1 MRFFDSLRRGT
12 LAFGCAL
19 LLTVS
24 TTPFSQQALADDARE
39 MRQLSADGPKLS
51 DAEARALAGKPAEAI
66 EPEAGAPLDG
76 GFVEATDN
84 YVFATTTSGNLVDM
98 SAGTTQILAA
108 NLDDTASAVT
118 PIGFDFV
125 FQGAVYSQFSAN
137 SNGLIRLGPTVVQN
151 AGPYKPLG
159 QAGQALISAYGAD
172 QRTHTSGRVHF
183 RVDGTAPNRVLVVEF
198 LNMQANWNAG
208 GTADL
213 TYQVL
218 LSETTGQIEFRYGAM
233 AMSTLG
239 AADANSRDPHIGFS
253 SGSVAGT
260 IGTVT
265 APQSGAPAPTYDGNV
280 APPVANLYVA
290 GPIDALTSA
299 ADGARRTF
307 TFTAPP
313 APTAPTGLSFSGVGA
328 TSLTIEWVDSP
339 NEIAY
344 VIYRST
350 DGVNFSVFGAAPQDA
365 TSFLASGLSPSTSYT
380 WRVHA
385 ASEGALSAPLQG
397 VQGTNPPANILST
410 PAGGNWS
417 ATTTWVGGQ
426 VPTSDDNVTISD
438 GSTVVIDTAAVA
450 LNLTVGTGGASATL
464 EWESAV
470 ARTLVLGGNATIAAN
485 GIFRSAAAG
494 TVVTHAL
501 TVPGNLTNNGVLDF
515 STNGDTAGAGIVFT
529 GATPAT
535 FGGSGATTDLRAL
548 TVNKGAQAN
557 QLDLEPANLTVRG
570 VDTDVA
576 GFLTLTSGTLRIGG
590 TYTVTNRLFTTA
602 TYTIPAAAGLWLD
615 NPNFTVAATAS
626 GTTTNNNGLLRI
638 SQGTY
643 NVGLTGAHGLGGGAG
658 AIFDI
663 QGGTLNAPRVD
674 PQNAVVWN
682 QSGGTVNIGT
692 IANTRTGFGAFEL
705 FSTASTFTMSGGTI
719 NLVQASIA
727 ATPIDWNVRSTT
739 FSATGGVV
747 NIGTAATATNFNFR
761 IRANLPDFVI
771 DNTGNPKTATATA
784 QVNLRGTSTIS
795 AGSSLVINGQVALVI
810 GPSFVNNGTLN
821 GTALNTRFYFLGG
834 AGPTVYSGSGTV
846 VAPLRAWEVDN
857 VAGVTIDPSVN
868 QIAALRFNNFSGGL
882 TGSGKL
888 TLGDGGATSAVVQL
902 GVATPSAPAFG
913 FDVSPI
919 FNPGTGGVINIYAQE
934 LSARTTGPELPPS
947 RTLTTLSVS
956 NTNGLTIDGG
966 DITVVGTGAGALTM
980 TNATVATGSNTLVF
994 DSATGTVVRTLAGY
1008 VDGNFRKTYAAAGA
1022 KTFEVGT
1029 ANGYTPVIAN
1039 ATAGTFPASITVAAV
1054 QGKAPQI
1061 APADLA
1067 IDRHWVLAGSDVD
1080 SADVTFSYLD
1090 PADLPVTVTEADL
1103 VTFRRVGG
1111 TFTDLGGTI
1120 DTGANTMAVA
1130 GVTTFGLF
1138 TLAEPGATVQLEAD
1152 LSITKTDGVTT
1163 VTPGS
1168 QTTYTIVASNAVG
1181 PDPIVGATVADTFP
1195 ASLTGC
1201 TWTCSGSAGGSCGNA
1216 NGAGNISELVDLPV
1230 GGSVTFLATCTVDLA
1245 ATGTIDNTATV
1256 AVPSGAFD
1264 PDTDNNSATDS
1275 NTVDLGGPEIGVSPG
1290 SFSFTVTTGSADAQ
1304 PLTIS
1309 NSGTTDLVW
1318 DIETDTLFGQPVEF
1332 DPALN
1337 EVLSIPNFSVASAPN
1352 GGTPFVAVVP
1362 AGVLTSGRVVGFSFQ
1377 GTVSGITGNSSWAAD
1392 LCMRVEGPD
1401 GSNYTV
1407 GGFSTSIPNCAVNP
1421 WDFDGSGSNN
1431 DGTYASSHEDVFPFP
1446 PGADDAGN
1454 WTITFING
1462 WDSASAATMNWSNV
1476 TVTLHKE
1483 TMPTGCSSPNV
1494 VSWLMADPDSGT
1506 TGAGLSS
1513 VSSVMVDAD
1522 GLAVGSYE
1530 AFLCVNSNDGDD
1542 PLVVVPVTLD
1552 VVAPSITVA
1561 PTEIVA
1567 SVAASGQSTTE
1578 TLTIGNTGAGDL
1590 FWEIQEAP
1598 AGAANPQAHF
1608 PLLPRQVLP
1617 GQGVASLVAE
1627 PIDAARAAKL
1637 ALEVPRGAPER
1648 DRRSLFGGAA
1658 VPAFTTTG
1666 FSRSDYVTFDALVP
1680 GSLTSIVDPGP
1691 ATIFAQ
1697 TFIGDNFS
1705 QHFFIATS
1713 GGALAQNA
1721 YGYIDTA
1728 TGAVNQLGVLTGVPA
1743 SGTWTSAA
1751 WDRTN
1756 GQVYAVLVP
1765 GGGNNQLYRI
1775 DVAAGTGTLVGSI
1788 SGGGLPANA
1797 IVIAIAV
1804 SPDGLMYGIEI
1815 QNDVL
1820 FAIDKTSGAAA
1831 VIGPTGVNANF
1842 AQDMDFDPSTGTL
1855 YWAGYQGGGNSQMFT
1870 VDTTTGAATSIG
1882 AVAGGAELLSFSV
1895 AIAGGNC
1902 SDPADVPWLSV
1913 DAASGTVPSGGPADE
1928 VQVSLNSTGL
1938 VNGVYEASLCVL
1950 SNDPAR
1956 PLVEVPVEFT
1966 VGATTADLGLSLF
1979 GVPSTVNAGGSL
1991 SLAASVANFG
2001 PAAAT
2006 GVSVVLDLPDDFTF
2020 VSGSLIEGSGN
2031 WNCSATGQVVTCNLV
2046 AGSLPVGSFAAVLQ
2060 VNVSVAPDAEDGVVQ
2075 TTGTVSGS
2083 QPDPNPGNNTGTVN
2097 TTIIGGPVDVIFQ
2110 NGFECAPGLPG
2121 CASGGTP
2128 GVYTDRTTF
2137 LQNVQG
2143 GHFEEDFAGV
2153 PVGTAIPS
2161 LSFSGN
2167 GFAYTI
2173 TAIGGGTQQLYNDP
2187 GIISHDSAV
2196 DAIRITFTGAPVT
2209 AIGGNFW
2216 GTDIT
2221 FTPNGGQITLTLADS
2236 TTVTYASTGPSNFRG
2251 FVTTTPIAH
2260 ITIDAADVPANSWS
2274 TVDNVIAGAR

>member
-1 MRFFDSLRRGT
+1 MKFFDNLRRGAV
-12 LAFGCAL
+12 AFGCAL
-19 LLTVS
+19 LLALPTLSPLSPAHAADLEVGQI
-24 TTPFSQQALADDARE
+24 TPDE
-39 MRQLSADGPKLS
+39 PWVKLS
-51 DAEARALAGKPAEAI
+51 DAEARALAGKPAEDLQ
-66 EPEAGAPLDG
+66 PETGAPRNG

-84 YVFATTTSGNLVDM
+84 YAFATATNGSLVDM
-98 SAGTTQILAA
+98 STGTTQLVAA
-108 NLDDTASAVT
+108 NSDDTASAVA

-125 FQGAVYSQFSAN
+125 FQGAAYSQFSAN
-137 SNGLIRLGPTVVQN
+137 SNGLIRLGPTAVQN

-159 QAGQALISAYGAD
+159 QAGLALISAYGAD
-172 QRTHTSGRVHF
+172 LRTHTTGRVHF

-198 LNMQANWNAG
+198 LNMQANFNSG

-213 TYQVL
+213 TFQVL
-218 LSETTGQIEFRYGAM
+218 LSETTGRIEFRYGSM
-233 AMSTLG
+233 TMSVAG
-239 AADANSRDPHIGFS
+239 AGDANSRDPHIGFS
-253 SGSVAGT
+253 SGNVAGT

-265 APQSGAPAPTYDGNV
+265 APQSGVPAPSYDGNV
-280 APPVANLYVA
+280 APAVANLYVA
-290 GPIDALTSA
+290 GPIDVLTSA
-299 ADGARRTF
+299 ADGSRRTF
-307 TFTAPP
+307 GFTPPVPAPP
-313 APTAPTGLSFSGVGA
+313 TTLSFSAITA
-328 TSLTIEWVDSP
+328 TSMTLEWVDSP
-339 NEIAY
+339 NELAY
-344 VIYRST
+344 LIYRST
-350 DGVNFSVFGAAPQDA
+350 DGTNFTLVGSAPQDA
-365 TSFLASGLSPSTSYT
+365 TSFAATGLTFSTTYT
-380 WRVHA
+380 WRVFA
-385 ASEGALSAPLQG
+385 VSEGALSTALQG
-397 VQGTNPPANILST
+397 VQGTSPPGEIAST

-426 VPTSDDNVTISD
+426 VPTSGDNVTISD
-438 GSTVVIDTAAVA
+438 GSTVFIDTAAVA
-450 LNLTVGTGGASATL
+450 LNLTVGTGGAPATL
-464 EWESAV
+464 EWESAT
-470 ARTLVLGGNATIAAN
+470 ARTLVLGGSATIAGN
-485 GIFRSAAAG
+485 GIFRSPAAG

-515 STNGDTAGAGIVFT
+515 STNSDTAGAAIIFT

-535 FGGSGATTDLRAL
+535 FGGNGATTDLRAL

-557 QLDLEPANLTVRG
+557 QLDLVPANLTVRG
-570 VDTDVA
+570 VTTDA
-576 GFLTLTSGTLRIGG
+576 FGFLTLTSGTLRIGG
-590 TYTVTNRLFTTA
+590 TYAVTNRLFTTA
-602 TYTIPAAAGLWLD
+602 AYTIGATAGLWLD
-615 NPNFTVAATAS
+615 NPNFTVAPTAS
-626 GTTTNNNGLLRI
+626 GTTTLNNGLLRI

-643 NVGLTGAHGLGGGAG
+643 NVGLGIADGMGGTTGLFR
-658 AIFDI
+658 IE
-663 QGGTLNAPRVD
+663 GGTLNASGRID
-674 PQNAVVWN
+674 PQGAVTWN
-682 QSGGTVNIGT
+682 QSGGVVNVAVIG
-692 IANTRTGFGAFEL
+692 NNRSGFSSFEL
-705 FSTASTFTMSGGTI
+705 FSASSTFIMSGGEINIINRNTGATQLDYTVRSPLANTTI
-719 NLVQASIA
+719 TGGVLRFGTPATPANTTFRTNGGLLPAFEVA
-727 ATPIDWNVRSTT
+727 ATMTLNINNAAMFLRGNSVLNNGAITYTGANARFDFGSQTGPMTYGGTGEFGTLAAPAAGVGISANSLFTTTLNAPIVVNRVNLFTGGFVNSNQITLGNGGASTT
-739 FSATGGVV
+739 VVQIGSTGLTTAGGSFDVSPAHNQGSGGQILIYAPEAAQRVTGFEINPTRVINRVTLDNINGLVLAGGDLDAFSATG
-747 NIGTAATATNFNFR
+747 ATTN
-761 IRANLPDFVI
+761 A
-771 DNTGNPKTATATA
+771 
-784 QVNLRGTSTIS
+784 
-795 AGSSLVINGQVALVI
+795 
-810 GPSFVNNGTLN
+810 
-821 GTALNTRFYFLGG
+821 
-834 AGPTVYSGSGTV
+834 
-846 VAPLRAWEVDN
+846 
-857 VAGVTIDPSVN
+857 
-868 QIAALRFNNFSGGL
+868 
-882 TGSGKL
+882 L
-888 TLGDGGATSAVVQL
+888 TL
-902 GVATPSAPAFG
+902 
-913 FDVSPI
+913 
-919 FNPGTGGVINIYAQE
+919 
-934 LSARTTGPELPPS
+934 
-947 RTLTTLSVS
+947 
-956 NTNGLTIDGG
+956 TNGIFE
-966 DITVVGTGAGALTM
+966 
-980 TNATVATGSNTLVF
+980 TGSNTMVL
-994 DSATGTVVRTLAGY
+994 SAATAVVVRTNGY
-1008 VDGNFRKTYAAAGA
+1008 VHGNLRKTYAAAGA

-1029 ANGYTPVIAN
+1029 ANGYTPVIAT
-1039 ATAGTFPASITVAAV
+1039 ATAGTFPATMTVAAV

-1067 IDRHWVLAGSDVD
+1067 IDRHWVLAGSGVD

-1090 PADLPVTVTEADL
+1090 PADLPATVTEADL
-1103 VTFRRVGG
+1103 VTFRRDGG
-1111 TFTDLGGTI
+1111 AFTDLGGTI
-1120 DTGANTMAVA
+1120 DTGANTMAVT

-1168 QTTYTIVASNAVG
+1168 QTTYTIVASNAAG
-1181 PDPIVGATVADTFP
+1181 PDPMVGATVADAFP

-1201 TWTCSGSAGGSCGNA
+1201 TWTCAGDAGGSCGNA
-1216 NGAGNISELVDLPV
+1216 NGAGNINELVDLPV
-1230 GGSVTFLATCTVDLA
+1230 GGSVTFLATCTVNLA

-1256 AVPSGAFD
+1256 AVPAGAFD

-1275 NTVDLGGPEIGVSPG
+1275 NTVDVGGPEIGVSPG
-1290 SFSFTVTTGSADAQ
+1290 SFSFTVTTGSADAE

-1337 EVLSIPNFSVASAPN
+1337 EVLDIPDFSIASAAN

-1377 GTVSGITGNSSWAAD
+1377 GTVSGITGNSSWASD
-1392 LCMRVEGPD
+1392 MCMRIEGPD
-1401 GSNYTV
+1401 GAVYNV
-1407 GGFSTSIPNCAVNP
+1407 GGFSSAIPGCAVNP

-1431 DGTYASSHEDVFPFP
+1431 DGTYASGHEDVFPFP

-1454 WTITFING
+1454 WTLTFTNG
-1462 WDSASAATMNWSNV
+1462 WNSTSAATMNWTDV

-1483 TMPTGCSSPNV
+1483 TMPTGCSSPNAV
-1494 VSWLMADPDSGT
+1494 PWLMADPDSGT

-1542 PLVVVPVTLD
+1542 PLVVVPVTLE

-1567 SVAASGQSTTE
+1567 SVAATGQSTTE
-1578 TLTIGNTGAGDL
+1578 TLTIGNIGAGDL
-1590 FWEIQEAP
+1590 FWDIQEAP
-1598 AGAANPQAHF
+1598 AGTANPRAHF
-1608 PLLPRQVLP
+1608 PLLPRQVMP
-1617 GQGVASLVAE
+1617 GPGVASLVAE

-1637 ALEVPRGAPER
+1637 ALEVPRGAVER
-1648 DRRSLFGGAA
+1648 DRRSLFGGGA
-1658 VPAFTTTG
+1658 VPAYTGTG
-1666 FSRSDYVTFDALVP
+1666 FSRADYVTLDALVP
-1680 GSLTSIVDPGP
+1680 GTLTPIVDPGP

-1697 TFIGDNFS
+1697 AFIGDDFS
-1705 QHFFIATS
+1705 QHFFIATG

-1721 YGYIDTA
+1721 YGYVDTA

-1743 SGTWTSAA
+1743 TGTWTSAA
-1751 WDRTN
+1751 WDRTTGN
-1756 GQVYAVLVP
+1756 LYAMLVP
-1765 GGGNNQLYRI
+1765 GAGTNQLYRI
-1775 DVAAGTGTLVGSI
+1775 DVAAGTGTLVGSVT
-1788 SGGGLPANA
+1788 GGGLPANA

-1820 FAIDKTSGAAA
+1820 FAIDKTNGTPA

-1895 AIAGGNC
+1895 AVAGGNC

-1913 DAASGTVPSGGPADE
+1913 DAASGVVPSGGPADE
-1928 VQVSLNSTGL
+1928 VQVSLNATSL
-1938 VNGVYEASLCVL
+1938 ANGVYEASLCVL
-1950 SNDPAR
+1950 SNDPTR

-1979 GVPSTVNAGGSL
+1979 GVPSTVNAGGSV

-2006 GVSVVLDLPDDFTF
+2006 GVSVVLDLPDDFSF
-2020 VSGSLIEGSGN
+2020 VSGSLVEGSGN
-2031 WNCSATGQVVTCNLV
+2031 WNCSATGQVVTCDLV
-2046 AGSLPVGSFAAVLQ
+2046 SGSLPVGSFAAVLQ

-2075 TTGTVSGS
+2075 TTGTVSGD
-2083 QPDPNPGNNTGTVN
+2083 QPEPNPGNNAGTVN
-2097 TTIIGGPVDVIFQ
+2097 TTIIGGPADVIFQ

-2121 CASGGTP
+2121 CATGGTP

-2143 GHFEEDFAGV
+2143 GHFEEDFASV

-2167 GFAYTI
+2167 GFAYTV
-2173 TAIGGGTQQLYNDP
+2173 TAIGTGTQQLYNDP

-2236 TTVTYASTGPSNFRG
+2236 TTVTYASTGPSDFRG